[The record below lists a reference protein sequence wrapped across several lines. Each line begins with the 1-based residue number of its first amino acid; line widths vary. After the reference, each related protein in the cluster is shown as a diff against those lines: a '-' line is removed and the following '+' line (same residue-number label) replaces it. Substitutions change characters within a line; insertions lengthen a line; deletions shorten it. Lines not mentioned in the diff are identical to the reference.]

1 MNGLKALIKDK
12 TIKKT
17 KIKWLRLLTQK
28 SAKRLTLK

>member
-12 TIKKT
+12 KIKT